1 MLPIRRPTHFSLRP
15 STLARWLTAPVLAL
29 ALLGAASQVWAQG
42 PGAGQGDHHRM
53 GAMDEAKGP
62 RMMGRQLDAIGAS
75 AEQKAQIQTIMA
87 AAHTDLA
94 PQREQQ
100 RALRQ
105 QMATLMT
112 ATVIDARAV
121 EALRQQM
128 VTLHDSSSK
137 RRVQA
142 LVDAGTV
149 LSPAQ
154 RQQLVERMASRRLMA
169 QRHMDERRTL
179 DGSKR

>member
-1 MLPIRRPTHFSLRP
+1 MLTIRRSTHFSP
-15 STLARWLTAPVLAL
+15 SSVALTRWLAAPVLVL
-29 ALLGAASQVWAQG
+29 ASLGAASQVWAQR
-42 PGAGQGDHHRM
+42 PDAGHGGHHHM
-53 GAMDEAKGP
+53 GGMDEASGP

-87 AAHTDLA
+87 GAHADLA

-100 RALRQ
+100 RAMRQ

-128 VTLHDSSSK
+128 VALHDSSSK

-154 RQQLVERMASRRLMA
+154 RQQLAQRLASRRQMT